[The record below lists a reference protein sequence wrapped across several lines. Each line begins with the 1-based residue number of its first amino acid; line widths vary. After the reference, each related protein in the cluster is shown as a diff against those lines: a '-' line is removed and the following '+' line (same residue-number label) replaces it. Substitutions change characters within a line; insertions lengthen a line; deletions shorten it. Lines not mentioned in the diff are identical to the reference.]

1 MQSSEW
7 FISIKTWYHTLPL
20 IAIYLCIL
28 WNCRDLNKGTIPHR
42 WLNWLRYGLKEKS
55 GTQLLSAAVI
65 SSTVCVI
72 CCWFLWGQSPLGKVV
87 YPKMNDDYRQV
98 MSRMGKLIPDDAV
111 ITVTNR
117 TSTHFFFRN
126 LNFRLS
132 KDKLTN
138 YVIFDLLDPIV
149 HEPSKNVALRDRLL
163 QNKNYF
169 PVAIEKNPHSLLML
183 FSSDKRAKKMPLP
196 RLLNAEQVEWE
207 KLRIA
212 IPVDDKN
219 FEVRLK
225 FIKHKGRLRVFFF
238 IMLKN
243 KVDYDV
249 KFEISMSNGKNNR
262 YWRFFA
268 GNGLLPVWSWKPRQF
283 FCFGTV
289 LPVNFIPTKGFCKTE
304 KFEREK
310 VF

>member
-1 MQSSEW
+1 
-7 FISIKTWYHTLPL
+7 
-20 IAIYLCIL
+20 
-28 WNCRDLNKGTIPHR
+28 
-42 WLNWLRYGLKEKS
+42 
-55 GTQLLSAAVI
+55 
-65 SSTVCVI
+65 
-72 CCWFLWGQSPLGKVV
+72 
-87 YPKMNDDYRQV
+87 
-98 MSRMGKLIPDDAV
+98 
-111 ITVTNR
+111 
-117 TSTHFFFRN
+117 
-126 LNFRLS
+126 
-132 KDKLTN
+132 
-138 YVIFDLLDPIV
+138 
-149 HEPSKNVALRDRLL
+149 
-163 QNKNYF
+163 
-169 PVAIEKNPHSLLML
+169 VAIEKNPHSLLML